1 MENALNVVASR
12 PVFNHTLT
20 VYGDAENPLFLAK
33 DVAQWIEHSNQ
44 RMMLHGIDEEEKR
57 CVNNP
62 YASSGQQEQWFLTES
77 GLYEVL
83 MLSRKPIAKQFKK
96 EVKKILHEIRTNGG
110 YIAGTENLSEDEIL
124 AKALRVAEKVIERNK
139 LVIEQ
144 QKNQLI
150 LQAPKVEY
158 CETVLDCKNLMP
170 VNAVAVHLNISAMKL
185 NDFLRK
191 EGWIYK
197 QGKTWYPS
205 CKIRE
210 KGLCDF
216 RTITFTNTHGEN
228 VSSHSL
234 QWTEEGRKAIIE
246 LFEKRMARG
255 E

>member
-1 MENALNVVASR
+1 MIASLD
-12 PVFNHTLT
+12 P
-20 VYGDAENPLFLAK
+20 
-33 DVAQWIEHSNQ
+33 
-44 RMMLHGIDEEEKR
+44 EEVTKHCLGGLQGE
-57 CVNNP
+57 CN
-62 YASSGQQEQWFLTES
+62 FLTES

-110 YIAGTENLSEDEIL
+110 YIAGTENMSEEQIL
-124 AKALRVAEKVIERNK
+124 AKALQVAEKVIERNK

-158 CETVLDCKNLMP
+158 CETVLDCHNLMP

-234 QWTEEGRKAIIE
+234 QWTESGRKAIIE

>member
-1 MENALNVVASR
+1 
-12 PVFNHTLT
+12 
-20 VYGDAENPLFLAK
+20 
-33 DVAQWIEHSNQ
+33 
-44 RMMLHGIDEEEKR
+44 
-57 CVNNP
+57 
-62 YASSGQQEQWFLTES
+62 
-77 GLYEVL
+77 
-83 MLSRKPIAKQFKK
+83 
-96 EVKKILHEIRTNGG
+96 
-110 YIAGTENLSEDEIL
+110 
-124 AKALRVAEKVIERNK
+124 
-139 LVIEQ
+139 
-144 QKNQLI
+144 
-150 LQAPKVEY
+150 
-158 CETVLDCKNLMP
+158 
-170 VNAVAVHLNISAMKL
+170 MKL

-234 QWTEEGRKAIIE
+234 QWTESGRKAIIE